1 MAPTLMFLV
10 IVPVH
15 VDVVL
20 KEQSPDH
27 PEKTEFASGVA
38 VMVTRVPDANTVPDG
53 LVVTVPD
60 PVPDLVIVRVYPLP
74 DDEALLWVMEKVLPA
89 TVKAAV
95 LAAPVFAATE
105 YFTVPLPV
113 PVEPDEIVAQ
123 ETPVDA
129 LQEQPLVAVTEIVP
143 VPPVLAKDALEG
155 EIL

>member
-1 MAPTLMFLV
+1 MAPTLMFLL

-15 VDVVL
+15 VDVLL

-38 VMVTRVPDANTVPDG
+38 VRVIRVPEGKTVPEG
-53 LVVTVPD
+53 FVVTVPD
-60 PVPDLVIVRVYPLP
+60 PVPDLDIVKVYPLP
-74 DDEALLWVMEKVLPA
+74 DDEAPLWVMENVFPA

-95 LAAPVFAATE
+95 LAAPVLAATE
-105 YFTVPLPV
+105 YLTVPLPV

-143 VPPVLAKDALEG
+143 VPPVLAKDVLEG

>member
-15 VDVVL
+15 VDVLL

-27 PEKTEFASGVA
+27 PEKTEFVSGVA
-38 VMVTRVPDANTVPDG
+38 VMVTRVPEGKTVPEG

-74 DDEALLWVMEKVLPA
+74 DVAPLWVMENVLPA
-89 TVKAAV
+89 TEKAAV
-95 LAAPVFAATE
+95 LAPPVLAATE
-105 YFTVPLPV
+105 YLTVPLPV

-123 ETPVDA
+123 DTPVDA

-143 VPPVLAKDALEG
+143 VPPVLVKDALEG